1 MLLSRTIETT
11 FHSGASIHFDK
22 AQCGAILLL
31 SNHLATT
38 KIWSLSVLGHRYIST
53 KLNAAQFSYCR
64 ITQPP
69 QSFGTGALIRFSCC
83 RITQPPQRFGTG
95 ASIRFSCCRITQP
108 PLRFGRF
115 VLGLR
120 YISTKLNAARFFYCR
135 ITCLRSLVGRLS
147 HH

>member
-31 SNHLATT
+31 SNHSATTKIWYWGFDTILLLSNHSATT
-38 KIWSLSVLGHRYIST
+38 KIWS
-53 KLNAAQFSYCR
+53 FR
-64 ITQPP
+64 I
-69 QSFGTGALIRFSCC
+69 
-83 RITQPPQRFGTG
+83 G
-95 ASIRFSCCRITQP
+95 ASIHFDKAQCGAILLLSNHLPAFLGRQAQP

-120 YISTKLNAARFFYCR
+120 YDSPAVE
-135 ITCLRSLVGRLS
+135 SLS
-147 HH
+147 HRLKFGR